1 MQKRK
6 LAKVILAAASGL
18 LAANAMAIGPGL
30 YMGVMMGPANN
41 GANPQPVQIQSASDP
56 AGNNL
61 DNSTAPPL
69 TINSSGAVTST
80 GIPIPTYTQIGNP
93 SSTQFGTRAY
103 LGYKFNTYAGFEL
116 GFTFFSGIQFQVSQ
130 NPNTVSP
137 STPIVNPNGG
147 AGGGSPVLYPFK
159 SPYTAAAGTT
169 ARVRLVDLLAKLDY
183 SYNDTI
189 GIFAK
194 AGVAAAYVTVPGALQ
209 PTTIHYSQN
218 IYPNAGAINTKQVQ
232 LIRSG
237 SNKYL
242 TKLAPAFAIGA
253 SYDLNQSWQMDISW
267 TRYFIGSQVKNMNLY
282 ALGLSYHFVDVYC
295 GSFLCGN

>member
-6 LAKVILAAASGL
+6 LAKLILAATSGL
-18 LAANAMAIGPGL
+18 FAVNAMAIGPGL
-30 YMGVMMGPANN
+30 YMGVMMGPATN

-56 AGNNL
+56 QGNNL

-69 TINSSGAVTST
+69 VVNGSDAVTST
-80 GIPIPTYTQIGNP
+80 GTPIPTYTQIGNP
-93 SSTQFGTRAY
+93 SSSQFGSRVF

-116 GFTFFSGIQFQVSQ
+116 GFTYFSGIQFQVSQ

-137 STPIVNPNGG
+137 STPIVNPNV
-147 AGGGSPVLYPFK
+147 APPGSPVLYPFR

-169 ARVRLVDLLAKLDY
+169 ARVRLIDLLAKIDY

-189 GIFAK
+189 GVFAK
-194 AGVAAAYVTVPGALQ
+194 AGIAAAYVTVPGALQ
-209 PTTIHYSQN
+209 PTTIHYSQAT
-218 IYPNAGAINTKQVQ
+218 YPNAGAINSNQVQ

-267 TRYFIGSQVKNMNLY
+267 TRYFVGSQINNMNLY